1 LDVKNIFLQENLDEE
16 VYMAL
21 PPGHN
26 KEGDATIVCKLK
38 KSIYGLKQSSRT
50 WYGKLNSYLIA
61 CNFKISNTDHS
72 LFSKRGENYI
82 TIILV
87 YIDDIIIMGNN
98 LEKIKKVKI

>member
-1 LDVKNIFLQENLDEE
+1 MNTVMIFFSIAVNHNWILYQLDVKNIFLQENLDEE
-16 VYMAL
+16 VYMTL

-50 WYGKLNSYLIA
+50 RYGKLNSYLIA

-72 LFSKRGENYI
+72 LFSKKR
-82 TIILV
+82 
-87 YIDDIIIMGNN
+87 
-98 LEKIKKVKI
+98 